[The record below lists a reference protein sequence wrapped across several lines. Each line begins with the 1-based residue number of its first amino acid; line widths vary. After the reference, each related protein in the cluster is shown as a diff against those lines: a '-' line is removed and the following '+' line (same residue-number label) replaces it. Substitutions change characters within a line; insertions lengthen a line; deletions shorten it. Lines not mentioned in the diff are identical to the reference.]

1 MSSFSKSLV
10 PGGTPGG
17 IPGGTPGG
25 TPGIPGGTPGTPG
38 GTPGIPGGTPGTPG
52 GTPGTQPPSA
62 QQQQQ
67 QQQREPREQRQ
78 PRDNHETLNSR
89 AISEMISRQNQNFQ
103 LNNVEGHTIRVNEL
117 NIIKEN
123 AYKFPYIEHFV
134 AQIVRNSQFSSTLP
148 GGGEVFYIPQEIYQ
162 VLKPQLQPLKS
173 TMVSILNPPEE
184 IKYSDLAEVHIGK
197 MVSSDITKKY
207 DTPSADREKLL
218 KELQKKEAEEAKE
231 RKALEDKYY
240 INTVA
245 IVIPT
250 GIKNDGHITNSKYPD
265 SMKSVALSPQYPLD
279 LTVSP
284 ICFVEKILVRF
295 LSYYIG
301 DNLCKCDDDII
312 EDTTTNHGYIKLK
325 KLTNGTYD
333 LDSTITLT
341 EVPAGTPPKD
351 KSNFDFLVKLIRR
364 GLNVIVNANLATIN
378 KANFYPITKPDP
390 TAPQGSGLM
399 TKQEIFNQLYYPVQQ
414 GNDYHDPL
422 TSTFIDSLEHTW
434 KNGIHHYQFHTIES
448 LYQSLKLLLIPM
460 ISILPYL
467 MRPDGTTNA
476 TNISTADLDFINDTD
491 IKKLVRGFQ
500 SISAKGLQGLNDDD
514 SIKSALD
521 VDDVKFNEI
530 FNKIV
535 NNAVLK
541 TKEMNVWD
549 WIITG
554 RDENITIDD
563 YLKNLKNK
571 DTFVDEVSKLS
582 KQSLLYDLVM
592 LQYYSSDS
600 FRKAVNDYKTTKNK
614 NVMFLLNLEGSSL
627 DEPYWKGF
635 KSDSEDKIPYY
646 SVILHL
652 FHEDYSASNL
662 HQKLSE
668 SHIKIYTN
676 YSPSIFDAFY
686 QNVIQETTK
695 ESSLKSG
702 VRTDTI
708 ESKNFDDV
716 DDTEKNRINF
726 TYSLD
731 KKDQNT
737 YIKGNANIK
746 SIKSYDPKNLLTN
759 DDNYFKTSL
768 NNPDVLIKAKAKFT
782 DTFGNLPSLFYVPD
796 CPFILFFEET
806 PDSYQIHFYCTD
818 DMEGKV
824 LAKDELNWGVR
835 LKFNKDIPA
844 LAGNLGIKY
853 HPHKNIRDGITLESY
868 KPLST
873 IGLDE
878 NLFNSFDSQAVHV
891 SIPSNV
897 ISVFDSYDKL
907 NDDEHPSNISNNSLL
922 LKESSHNKNIINSL
936 TFLKNS
942 YDKYIMSIVYKS
954 QGFNILS
961 NYIKNNTRRLYDESI
976 DKSMLIKLVS
986 QDVIKVDKKNLNIHK
1001 YGLSSMIIMYLYN
1014 INIYDDVNRY
1024 INPIN
1029 DDDSLKL
1036 LPYKLYMGL
1045 ITATMVIPTIRRPM
1059 AMARLLSSQNKKTD
1073 NTNYKSAGFN
1083 REYLFFLTNTDPN
1096 TQVDADV
1103 IDFVPNE
1110 TPASF
1115 NVTQQENCEF
1125 KPHNDVNFNTAPD
1138 VDTLFMNL
1146 NDITK
1151 VSGNVSLLRNC
1162 VRAIRD
1168 WYINVCGGK

>member
-1 MSSFSKSLV
+1 
-10 PGGTPGG
+10 
-17 IPGGTPGG
+17 
-25 TPGIPGGTPGTPG
+25 
-38 GTPGIPGGTPGTPG
+38 
-52 GTPGTQPPSA
+52 
-62 QQQQQ
+62 
-67 QQQREPREQRQ
+67 
-78 PRDNHETLNSR
+78 
-89 AISEMISRQNQNFQ
+89 MISRQNQNFQ
-103 LNNVEGHTIRVNEL
+103 LNSVDGHTVRVNEL

-184 IKYSDLAEVHIGK
+184 IKYSDLAKVHIGE

-218 KELQKKEAEEAKE
+218 KELQKREAEEAKE

-250 GIKNDGHITNSKYPD
+250 GIKNDGDITNSKYPD
-265 SMKSVALSPQYPLD
+265 STKSVALSPQYPLD

-301 DNLCKCDDDII
+301 DKLCKCKDDII
-312 EDTTTNHGYIKLK
+312 ENTTTNHGYIKLK

-341 EVPAGTPPKD
+341 GRPAGTPPKD

-364 GLNVIVNANLATIN
+364 GLNVIVNADLATI
-378 KANFYPITKPDP
+378 KKDAFYPITNPT
-390 TAPQGSGLM
+390 TAPPGSGLM
-399 TKQEIFNQLYYPVQQ
+399 TEPAIFNQLYNAGQQ

-422 TSTFIDSLEHTW
+422 TSTFIDALEHTW
-434 KNGIHHYQFHTIES
+434 ENGIHHYQFHTIES

-460 ISILPYL
+460 ISLLPFL
-467 MRPDGTTNA
+467 MKSDGTQFITTN
-476 TNISTADLDFINDTD
+476 LDFINDKD
-491 IKKLVRGFQ
+491 IQQLVKGFQ
-500 SISAKGLQGLNDDD
+500 SISVKGLKELNDD
-514 SIKSALD
+514 SIKSTLD
-521 VDDVKFNEI
+521 ADNVKFNDT
-530 FNKIV
+530 FNNIV

-571 DTFVDEVSKLS
+571 DTFEKEVRKLS
-582 KQSLLYDLVM
+582 TQSLLYDLVM

-635 KSDSEDKIPYY
+635 EPDSGDKILYY

-652 FHEDYSASNL
+652 FHEDYSHSKL
-662 HQKLSE
+662 HQGLSGTY
-668 SHIKIYTN
+668 KDIYTN
-676 YSPSIFDAFY
+676 YSPSIFNAFY
-686 QNVIQETTK
+686 KDVIQENTK
-695 ESSLKSG
+695 EPSLAGAPKIN
-702 VRTDTI
+702 TI

-716 DDTEKNRINF
+716 GDTEKNRINF

-737 YIKGNANIK
+737 YINNNADIK
-746 SIKSYDPKNLLTN
+746 SINSYNDNNLLTN
-759 DDNYFKTSL
+759 DDNYFKTSR
-768 NNPDVLIKAKAKFT
+768 NYPDVLIKAKAKFT
-782 DTFGNLPSLFYVPD
+782 DTFANLPSLFYVPD

-818 DMEGKV
+818 DMNEKV
-824 LAKDELNWGVR
+824 LEKDELNWGVR
-835 LKFNKDIPA
+835 LKFNKDTPA
-844 LAGNLGIKY
+844 LAGNIAK
-853 HPHKNIRDGITLESY
+853 KSTIVDGTNTISLLTLESY
-868 KPLST
+868 AKDKKTPKPDIKHGQKNYVT
-873 IGLDE
+873 C
-878 NLFNSFDSQAVHV
+878 NVFNQSKPDSIVVMVPKSEINVQAVQTTL
-891 SIPSNV
+891 SNV
-897 ISVFDSYDKL
+897 DPL
-907 NDDEHPSNISNNSLL
+907 NIISNITNNNFKM
-922 LKESSHNKNIINSL
+922 KESSDGKNLIHSI

-942 YDKYIMSIVYKS
+942 YDRYLMSILYEL
-954 QGFNILS
+954 QGFSQMSI
-961 NYIKNNTRRLYDESI
+961 YIKNNTRRLYNEKDDKYLLESLV
-976 DKSMLIKLVS
+976 DQKVLMGSLNLPNNYKSNLTGICIMLYTYLT
-986 QDVIKVDKKNLNIHK
+986 DRNIFD
-1001 YGLSSMIIMYLYN
+1001 N
-1014 INIYDDVNRY
+1014 ITSESTD
-1024 INPIN
+1024 
-1029 DDDSLKL
+1029 
-1036 LPYKLYMGL
+1036 YKLYPGDSHDKDL
-1045 ITATMVIPTIRRPM
+1045 NHANPKNNIQLKTIINKNKG
-1059 AMARLLSSQNKKTD
+1059 AFVYYNSSKKSKTPPDSSAELYVLDYSKCTSPASIDLKNGTTNPQGDCGVNPAD
-1073 NTNYKSAGFN
+1073 NIVAIGTG
-1083 REYLFFLTNTDPN
+1083 RGTNT
-1096 TQVDADV
+1096 T
-1103 IDFVPNE
+1103 
-1110 TPASF
+1110 
-1115 NVTQQENCEF
+1115 
-1125 KPHNDVNFNTAPD
+1125 KR
-1138 VDTLFMNL
+1138 NL
-1146 NDITK
+1146 MGNPLE

-1168 WYINVCGGK
+1168 WYINVCGGN